1 MLKQFRKYRN
11 ILLIF
16 AVVSLILP
24 LSALGQQK
32 INLFRS
38 KVHTFSIVFPD
49 GWQQRNGQTPRT
61 VVVSENAER
70 ASIIIQVFQ
79 SPAEVDL
86 QNIADEDLSGLI
98 NDTFAGLKAKMYPD
112 AVLMKSGTTFIAN
125 KKATWMLFTY
135 SIKQAFVTEK
145 VKTMLYTVFNGSKM
159 YQILCTSP
167 VNRYDYFDKIF
178 LSAVRSFVF
187 EDASWYK

>member
-1 MLKQFRKYRN
+1 MNAKSKFHLTLV
-11 ILLIF
+11 LLLLF
-16 AVVSLILP
+16 YPLFVS
-24 LSALGQQK
+24 GQQK

-49 GWQQRNGQTPRT
+49 GWQQREGQTPRT

-86 QNIADEDLSGLI
+86 ANVSDEDLRVLI
-98 NDTFAGLKAKMYPD
+98 NDTFTGLKAKMYPD
-112 AVLMKSGTTFIAN
+112 AVLMKSGTTYIAN

-159 YQILCTSP
+159 YQILCTSS
-167 VNRYDYFDKIF
+167 VNRYDYFDNIF